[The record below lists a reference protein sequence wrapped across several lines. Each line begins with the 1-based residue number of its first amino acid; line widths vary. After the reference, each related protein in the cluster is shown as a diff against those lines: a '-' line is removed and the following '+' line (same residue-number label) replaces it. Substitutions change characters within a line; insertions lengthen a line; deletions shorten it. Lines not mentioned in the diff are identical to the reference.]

1 MLKKDI
7 TLYKNG
13 DRAAEMRLISF
24 VFECEKKLDRA
35 GLVQLEGAGG
45 KVAAA
50 ARIAAEKVEVHL
62 RSKGNQDQLKK
73 RIKQCLDMA
82 EAAGIF
88 RDPSG
93 TFAVWRPLLKEAAD
107 LRWGMHPNQEVYNID
122 LRVRRMI
129 ELARKLGISL

>member
-7 TLYKNG
+7 ALYKNG

-24 VFECEKKLDRA
+24 VLECEKKLDRA
-35 GLVQLEGAGG
+35 GLAQLEGVGG

-88 RDPSG
+88 RSFWYLCYLEAFAERGSG
-93 TFAVWRPLLKEAAD
+93 LAMGHAPRP
-107 LRWGMHPNQEVYNID
+107 RSI
-122 LRVRRMI
+122 
-129 ELARKLGISL
+129 

>member
-7 TLYKNG
+7 ALYKNG

-24 VFECEKKLDRA
+24 VIECEKKMDKV
-35 GLVQLEGAGG
+35 GLAQLVAVGG
-45 KVAAA
+45 KVAIA
-50 ARIAAEKVEVHL
+50 ARIAAGKVDSNL

-73 RIKQCLDMA
+73 RIRQCLDMA
-82 EAAGIF
+82 EAVGIF

-93 TFAVWRPLLKEAAD
+93 TFAAWKPLLKEAAD
-107 LRWGMHPNQEVYNID
+107 LRWGMHPDQEVYNID